1 MAINPSKLLRANPIR
16 ATISASTLRGRS
28 SFLGSGRARIT
39 AAKIS
44 AASLKSNP
52 IVDIQN
58 SLAEIIQILTVQNK
72 TLKDQ
77 ADKVRKSAEV
87 KRRAGVEGSLE
98 SSVDRTVSAA
108 EKVIS
113 PVKSLLD
120 RIIDF
125 ILAVFIGRSIVKLIR
140 WFSDPQNKTKVQS
153 ILRFL
158 GDHWPKLLAL
168 YLRFG
173 TGLGRF
179 IGGLS
184 SLLIRGTLRIA
195 QAAAG
200 LAARAGLR
208 GAGKVAGFLG
218 GRYGKL
224 LSVGLE
230 VGTTVAGTMALSK
243 GIENFGGL
251 DDVKMPKFAGGG
263 LANLKK
269 MFRFAG
275 GSFVPGHV
283 SGKKGVDKVPAML
296 TDGEF
301 VMSRGAVQKY
311 GVGTLEAMNAAGG
324 GTNRPRIASGTTYAA
339 GGGAVGEAAKL
350 IKKEEAL
357 SSLSP
362 GRNDYILPGGESVKS
377 KVSWSSIKPDTTL
390 YAYPDINGIPTIG
403 WGATFYDKLAQ
414 GMKAVK
420 LGDKISKLK
429 ADQILDTHLG
439 ELSSTYSRQMR
450 HWKNMSQSQQAAI
463 LSIGYNA
470 GPNAPLGTYP
480 KLSAALSSGNMMA
493 ASQNVNRSGPSPER
507 ISLEQKLLLSGPR
520 DVSKSQQTTKTPKQQ
535 PNIFQKL
542 SNSVASIFGLNQ
554 EAKAEPRTYQSRY
567 NGGLA
572 PQTTS
577 RPSRPLVISA
587 STAKSRTS
595 SRTSVSPP
603 VGFMPEVVYEVVQP
617 TTKASAPG
625 VSGTPQVPS
634 FSASYAGGNANKNA
648 TIYGIG

>member
-1 MAINPSKLLRANPIR
+1 MAINPSKLLRINPIR
-16 ATISASTLRGRS
+16 ATISASTLRSRS

-39 AAKIS
+39 TSQIS
-44 AASLKSNP
+44 TASLKNNSL
-52 IVDIQN
+52 IDIQK
-58 SLAEIIQILTVQNK
+58 SLTEIIQILKIQNK
-72 TLKDQ
+72 TLKEQ
-77 ADKVRKSAEV
+77 TEKTRKSSEV
-87 KRRAGVEGSLE
+87 QKRADVEGNLE
-98 SSVDRTVSAA
+98 KSVDKTLSAA

-200 LAARAGLR
+200 LAARAGLK

-218 GRYGKL
+218 GRYGKML
-224 LSVGLE
+224 AVGLE
-230 VGTTVAGTMALSK
+230 VGTTVAGTMALTK
-243 GIENFGGL
+243 GIENFNGL
-251 DDVKMPKFAGGG
+251 DDAKIPKFAGGG
-263 LANLKK
+263 LANFRK
-269 MFRFAG
+269 MFRFGG
-275 GSFVPGHV
+275 GSFVPGYI
-283 SGKKGVDKVPAML
+283 SGTKGVDKIPAML
-296 TDGEF
+296 SDGEF

-311 GVGTLEAMNAAGG
+311 GVDTLESMNAAGG
-324 GTNRPRIASGTTYAA
+324 GTNRPKITNGKTYAA
-339 GGGAVGEAAKL
+339 GGGAIGKAANL

-357 SSLSP
+357 SSLTP
-362 GRNDYILPGGESVKS
+362 GQNDYILPGNKSVIS
-377 KVSWSSIKPDTTL
+377 GIDWSTIKPNTTL
-390 YAYPDINGIPTIG
+390 HAYPDSKGIPTIG
-403 WGATFYDKLAQ
+403 WGARFYDKITEGL
-414 GMKAVK
+414 KAVK
-420 LGDKISKLK
+420 IGDKISKIK
-429 ADQILDTHLG
+429 ADQILENHIG
-439 ELSSTYSRQMR
+439 ELSSTYQKKLKY
-450 HWKNMSQSQQAAI
+450 WKNMSQSQQAAI

-470 GPNAPLGTYP
+470 GPNAPLGVYP
-480 KLSAALSSGNMMA
+480 KLTNALNSGNMKE
-493 ASQNVNRSGPSPER
+493 ASQNVTRDGPSAER
-507 ISLEQKLLLSGPR
+507 LNLERKLLLSGPI
-520 DVSKSQQTTKTPKQQ
+520 DVSKPIVSRRKPDVTTPTQ
-535 PNIFQKL
+535 PNIFQRIG
-542 SNSVASIFGLNQ
+542 SVLGFNQ
-554 EAKAEPRTYQSRY
+554 QSESKPAPRF

-577 RPSRPLVISA
+577 RSSRPLVISA
-587 STAKSRTS
+587 STARSRTS

-603 VGFMPEVVYEVVQP
+603 VGFIPEIVYEVAQP
-617 TTKASAPG
+617 TTKPT
-625 VSGTPQVPS
+625 VSGTPGTPQVPS
-634 FSASYAGGNANKNA
+634 FSASYVGGNANKNA